1 MKEYKVYYE
10 IFSKKMMS
18 TVKAYN
24 AEDAALIVRKNLVI
38 IKADPIE
45 PEETPLSE
53 DPAINML
60 RNLFGMI

>member
-24 AEDAALIVRKNLVI
+24 AEDAAMIVRKNLVI
-38 IKADPIE
+38 LKTDPIE
-45 PEETPLSE
+45 PEEASLSE
-53 DPAINML
+53 DPAVNML
-60 RNLFGMI
+60 RNIFGMI